1 MTGYDFDGRKYLKAS
16 KPQKE
21 WGTKLI
27 ESIDFRDDDVVLDL
41 GCGDGFLTRMIKER
55 IGQGRVIGIDAS
67 DGMIAKAR
75 EYETPGLEFKLQDI
89 DDLDYRETFSVI
101 ISNAALHWVKD
112 HDKLLKNCYAALK
125 EGGILRFN
133 FAGDGNCSHFITVVR
148 EAMRQDEFCHYFRN
162 FEWPWYMP
170 GTKEYERIGSAALY
184 SEFRVWDE
192 NADRYFRDEDEMIRW
207 IDQPSLVPFLQYIPD
222 ADVREDFRAEMIGRM
237 IERTEGEDGR
247 CFETFR
253 RINVFARK

>member
-21 WGTKLI
+21 WGRKLI
-27 ESIDFRDDDVVLDL
+27 ESIDLKDDDVVLDL
-41 GCGDGFLTRMIKER
+41 GCGDGLLARMIKER
-55 IGQGRVIGIDAS
+55 VRQGRVVGIDAS
-67 DGMIAKAR
+67 DSMIAKAR
-75 EYETPGLEFKLQDI
+75 DYEVPGLEFKLQDI
-89 DDLDYRETFSVI
+89 DDLDYRDMFSVI

-112 HDKLLKNCYAALK
+112 HDALLKNCYAALK
-125 EGGILRFN
+125 ESGVLRFN
-133 FAGDGNCSHFITVVR
+133 FAGEGNCSHLITVVR
-148 EAMRQDEFCHYFRN
+148 ETMRQDAFRPYFRN

-170 GTKEYERIGSAALY
+170 ETKEYEHIGAAALY

-192 NADRYFRDEDEMIRW
+192 NADRYFRDKDEMIRW
-207 IDQPSLVPFLQYIPD
+207 IDQPSLVPFLQYIDDP
-222 ADVREDFRAEMIGRM
+222 DVRKDFRAKVIEEMI
-237 IERTEGEDGR
+237 EETEGEDGR